1 MFRSTQTSGIEKMVS
16 EIVNDKTI
24 ENFDPRF
31 VAVGNLYNDKVDM
44 EKIKEYLRSFK
55 YFDNIVERE
64 IGSVVAAYGCN
75 DLCGLSIMKKL
86 R

>member
-1 MFRSTQTSGIEKMVS
+1 MVK

-24 ENFDPRF
+24 ENFDPSF
-31 VAVGNLYNDKVDM
+31 VAIGSLYKDKINI
-44 EKIKEYLRSFK
+44 EKIKEYLLSFK
-55 YFDNIVERE
+55 YFNEVIEND

-75 DLCGLSIMKKL
+75 DLSGIALIKK